1 MAALQRAGHLAARVL
16 QRMLSQLEP
25 GLTTLEL
32 DQLGERLIAR
42 AGARSAP
49 RVAYGFPG
57 ATCISINEEIAHGIP
72 GARVIRAGDVVNVD
86 VSVELDGWFAD
97 TGGTRVVPP
106 SNELKDRVCHTAR
119 QALRDALRVARAGL
133 PLRGIG
139 AAIEHAA
146 RRNGLRVVE
155 TLGSHGIGRRLHEA
169 PGFIAGY
176 DDPRERRLLKP
187 GMVITIEPFI
197 STRSRR
203 PRLAA
208 DGWTLRGPQGN
219 LSAQYEHTLVITT
232 GRPILC
238 TSLRTAR

>member
-1 MAALQRAGHLAARVL
+1 MAALQRAGHHAARVL
-16 QRMLSQLEP
+16 QRMLAALEP
-25 GLTTLEL
+25 GITTLEL
-32 DQLGERLIAR
+32 DQLGERLMQR
-42 AGARSAP
+42 AGVRSAP
-49 RVAYGFPG
+49 RLAYNFPG

-106 SNELKDRVCHTAR
+106 STDLKDSVCRTAR
-119 QALRDALRVARAGL
+119 QALRAALQVARAGA
-133 PLRGIG
+133 RINSIG
-139 AAIEHAA
+139 AAIEQTAVA
-146 RRNGLRVVE
+146 NGLRVVE

-176 DDPRERRLLKP
+176 ADPCDRRVLKP

-208 DGWTLRGPQGN
+208 DGWTLRGPAGN
-219 LSAQYEHTLVITT
+219 LSAQYEHTLIITT

-238 TSLRTAR
+238 TSL